1 MLESAICNA
10 AYPFGNRLLGLHLI
24 SLQVPLRLVSGLS
37 PTSQSYRVTFAGALR
52 ARSRFSV
59 LNPRTGKTK
68 PTRGMAV
75 IAGDLAV
82 IGLAATWLRG
92 RARAAVSSTAGGA
105 ACLAQ
110 DT

>member
-1 MLESAICNA
+1 MRRT
-10 AYPFGNRLLGLHLI
+10 RLATDF
-24 SLQVPLRLVSGLS
+24 LVFIL
-37 PTSQSYRVTFAGALR
+37 YLFAGALR